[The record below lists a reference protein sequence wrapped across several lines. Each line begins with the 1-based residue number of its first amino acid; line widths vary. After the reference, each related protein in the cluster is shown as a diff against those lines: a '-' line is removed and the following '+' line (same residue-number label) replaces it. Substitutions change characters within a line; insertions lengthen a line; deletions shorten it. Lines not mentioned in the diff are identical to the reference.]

1 MSTLSL
7 NKHNFAE
14 EVFNSEKPVLVDFW
28 APWCGPCRMLAPVV
42 EELAE
47 ENTETL
53 KFGKVNIDEEPELA
67 ERFGVFSIPTLILV
81 KDGEVIAT
89 SVGYKPK
96 HELEGMIL

>member
-7 NKHNFAE
+7 NKNNFTG
-14 EVFNSEKPVLVDFW
+14 EVFDSPKPVLIDFL

-47 ENTETL
+47 ENAETF
-53 KFGKVNIDEEPELA
+53 KFVKVNIDEEPELA
-67 ERFGVFSIPTLILV
+67 ERFGVYSIPTLMLV
-81 KDGEVIAT
+81 KDGEIVAT

-96 HELEGMIL
+96 HELEEMIL